1 MELIQTGAEQVYNV
15 TAEQDGW
22 KVNASVSVDEG
33 KVVNLNGSAVKDNKS
48 VAFNG
53 YRTEEAFVR
62 TVYNVTDETNGI
74 YAVLEALVDAV
85 RVKYEL

>member
-1 MELIQTGAEQVYNV
+1 MELIQTGAEQVYRV

-22 KVNASVSVDEG
+22 QVNASVSVDEG

-53 YRTEEAFVR
+53 YRTEDDFVR
-62 TVYNVTDETNGI
+62 TAYNVTDETKGI

-85 RVKYEL
+85 RTRYEL

>member
-33 KVVNLNGSAVKDNKS
+33 KVVNLNGSAVKANRS
-48 VAFNG
+48 VTFNG
-53 YRTEEAFVR
+53 YRTEEAFVA
-62 TVYNVTDETNGI
+62 TGVLPIDEI
-74 YAVLEALVDAV
+74 I
-85 RVKYEL
+85 R

>member
-33 KVVNLNGSAVKDNKS
+33 KVVNLNGSAVKANRS
-48 VAFNG
+48 VTFNG

-62 TVYNVTDETNGI
+62 TVYNVTDETNDI